1 MKGRS
6 TWALD
11 ADPSLAIP
19 RAWAVEFI
27 AFASSLVA
35 AVTVLAAGTST
46 PAPGGWWTTV
56 GVGVILGAALLH
68 ILLVPRWQAEWLVYL
83 AQAVMLAAYV
93 DYRLAFPQ
101 SLAFDAI
108 VFTLLGY
115 LDLGIA
121 EVLERL
127 ELKTY
132 ARPARSSH
140 FWYRCSPSCS

>member
-1 MKGRS
+1 M
-6 TWALD
+6 
-11 ADPSLAIP
+11 
-19 RAWAVEFI
+19 
-27 AFASSLVA
+27 
-35 AVTVLAAGTST
+35 
-46 PAPGGWWTTV
+46 

-68 ILLVPRWQAEWLVYL
+68 IMLVPRWQAEWLVYL

-101 SLAFDAI
+101 PLAFDAI

-127 ELKTY
+127 DLKTY
-132 ARPARSSH
+132 ARPARFFSLLVPVLAPLAVDRPAGTLMRSAC
-140 FWYRCSPSCS
+140 FI